1 MEPGLLAKSLLLS
14 PSTGSR
20 RTCSTSLAA
29 STCLLYELDH
39 RNWRLAK
46 QVESEVAPRG
56 QARYIC
62 LGTSGGNDYPKLAGT
77 GAQTIV
83 SEVDHLG
90 QRQDVRLGG
99 YGGCLH
105 SFPDLPF
112 RPGRM
117 WPSWCKPCGGGEV
130 QCEREGDPGD
140 EAEDP

>member
-1 MEPGLLAKSLLLS
+1 MLDLARGLYLLALRAR
-14 PSTGSR
+14 PSQ
-20 RTCSTSLAA
+20 LAA
-29 STCLLYELDH
+29 GETGRIRGGTPRTGPLHLLGH
-39 RNWRLAK
+39 FR
-46 QVESEVAPRG
+46 
-56 QARYIC
+56 
-62 LGTSGGNDYPKLAGT
+62 GNDYPKLAGT

>member
-1 MEPGLLAKSLLLS
+1 MLDLARGLYLLALRAR
-14 PSTGSR
+14 PSQ
-20 RTCSTSLAA
+20 LAA
-29 STCLLYELDH
+29 GETGRIRGGTPRTGPLHLLGH
-39 RNWRLAK
+39 FR
-46 QVESEVAPRG
+46 
-56 QARYIC
+56 
-62 LGTSGGNDYPKLAGT
+62 GNDYPKLAGT

-130 QCEREGDPGD
+130 QCETEGDHGD

>member
-1 MEPGLLAKSLLLS
+1 M
-14 PSTGSR
+14 
-20 RTCSTSLAA
+20 
-29 STCLLYELDH
+29 LYELDH

-112 RPGRM
+112 RPGSDVAELVQAVRR
-117 WPSWCKPCGGGEV
+117 GEV
-130 QCEREGDPGD
+130 QCETEGDHGD

>member
-1 MEPGLLAKSLLLS
+1 MLDLARGLYLLALRARPSQLVAGETGRIRGGTPRTGPLHLL
-14 PSTGSR
+14 GHFR
-20 RTCSTSLAA
+20 
-29 STCLLYELDH
+29 
-39 RNWRLAK
+39 
-46 QVESEVAPRG
+46 
-56 QARYIC
+56 
-62 LGTSGGNDYPKLAGT
+62 GNDYPKLAGT

-112 RPGRM
+112 RPGSDVAELVQAVRR
-117 WPSWCKPCGGGEV
+117 GEV
-130 QCEREGDPGD
+130 QCETEGDHGD

>member
-1 MEPGLLAKSLLLS
+1 MLDLARGLY
-14 PSTGSR
+14 
-20 RTCSTSLAA
+20 
-29 STCLLYELDH
+29 CLLYELDH

-112 RPGRM
+112 RPR
-117 WPSWCKPCGGGEV
+117 SDVAELVQAVRRGEV
-130 QCEREGDPGD
+130 QCETEGDHGD